1 MINYLSTIAVPFTVF
16 FIIFYALLEKHKVF
30 DSFLEGAKEGLK
42 IVYKIFP
49 TLIALFLATNALR
62 SSGIFDLIT
71 KLLSP
76 ILSFIKI
83 PTQILPLMLIRPIS
97 GSASTA
103 IAIDIMKTYGVDNL
117 IRTYGISHYGFHRNN
132 SLHNCHIY

>member
-1 MINYLSTIAVPFTVF
+1 MIHYLSTIAIPFTIF
-16 FIIFYALLEKHKVF
+16 FIILYAFLEKKQVF
-30 DSFLEGAKEGLK
+30 DSFLEGAKEGLN

-62 SSGIFDLIT
+62 ASGIFDLIA

-83 PTQILPLMLIRPIS
+83 PAQILPLMLIRPIS

-103 IAIDIMKTYGVDNL
+103 IAVDIMKTYGVDNI
-117 IRTYGISHYGFHRNN
+117 IRTYIISYYGVYRNN
-132 SLHNCHIY
+132 SLYNCHIY